1 MSSSSPP
8 DGAGEGRRLRIALLG
23 STGSIGRQAVDVIAR
38 DPSFEVV
45 GLATGRNAALL
56 GEQAR
61 QLRPE
66 VVVLA
71 DPAGRADL
79 GELPAG
85 TRLESGS
92 EPLEA
97 PAAPPGPLAIP
108 LPRDPAAA
116 RAEADP
122 RDHLAS
128 PLGWL
133 RPIDSEHSAIWQCLV
148 GEAPGAIARL
158 VLTAS
163 GGPFLDLDA
172 AALAAVTPAAAL
184 KHPTWQMGSKI
195 TINSATL
202 VNKGLE
208 ANEGAR

>member
-1 MSSSSPP
+1 MSSSFSAKA
-8 DGAGEGRRLRIALLG
+8 GAKPRLRVALLG

-85 TRLESGS
+85 TRLETGRG
-92 EPLEA
+92 PPEA
-97 PAAPPGPLAIP
+97 PAAPPGPPPPLA
-108 LPRDPAAA
+108 RDLAAA
-116 RAEADP
+116 RAGVDP

-163 GGPFLDLDA
+163 GGPFLALDA

-184 KHPTWQMGSKI
+184 KHPTWQMGWKI
-195 TINSATL
+195 TMDSA
-202 VNKGLE
+202 NPG
-208 ANEGAR
+208 N